1 MSLVRLKIG
10 YSVWDTIISSYL
22 YNSNIFNTTAV
33 KKGGFNADENHHWL
47 HKKEINV
54 RNTFPCKWLPQL
66 HNVFSCD
73 VLSNTEIVD
82 YSSFTCFPLCK
93 GHRACNDIIPGWK
106 LTKMF
111 FFLISEVM
119 QSPNI
124 YIDSKRRKIFK
135 NPLNSVIAF
144 ILENI

>member
-1 MSLVRLKIG
+1 MWVLSDWILGIQ
-10 YSVWDTIISSYL
+10 SETQL
-22 YNSNIFNTTAV
+22 YPLIYITVIFLTQLLS
-33 KKGGFNADENHHWL
+33 KKGGFNADENHQWL
-47 HKKEINV
+47 HKKKINV
-54 RNTFPCKWLPQL
+54 KNTFPCRWLPQL

-82 YSSFTCFPLCK
+82 YSSFTCSPLCK
-93 GHRACNDIIPGWK
+93 RHRTCNDIPGWK

-124 YIDSKRRKIFK
+124 YIDSKRRKVF
-135 NPLNSVIAF
+135 
-144 ILENI
+144 